1 MDLQTI
7 VLTQTVLSI
16 ILFAVAFFYWNY
28 KKDNSYPFTSV
39 VGTTF
44 LLLIAITLQAVS
56 YRKSEY
62 LFVAWLVT
70 FGALLILFLISNKH
84 YGMLKHTKKDDLQ
97 QKAMNVQ
104 EDPDVSFFKKEL
116 LTPVINQYHTAQK
129 NKTKEESALKSL
141 QETILKKKD
150 YLAKLDE
157 TLITKTKKSIE
168 QEKKLEQKQ
177 KDLLKKERELKIYE
191 EDLQSDLKDVKSL
204 KQHYEEKQKILD
216 KESAEAH
223 KILAE
228 KTKLKDLLTDISVKE
243 KRLKEREEALKNKQA
258 ELKLYKKQL
267 ETKEDDLEDKEDDL
281 LEREKKIKPSKS
293 IIAKALGQTHG
304 GKK

>member
-1 MDLQTI
+1 MDLPTL
-7 VLTQTVLSI
+7 VLTQIVLSI
-16 ILFAVAFFYWNY
+16 LLFLFAFFYWNY
-28 KKDNSYPFTSV
+28 KKDTTYPFMSV
-39 VGTTF
+39 LGTTF
-44 LLLIAITLQAVS
+44 LLILVVIFQLLG
-56 YRKSEY
+56 YRQNER

-84 YGMLKHTKKDDLQ
+84 YGLLKHAKKDDLA

-104 EDPDVSFFKKEL
+104 EDPDVTFFKKEL
-116 LTPVINQYHTAQK
+116 LIPVINQYHTAQK
-129 NKTKEESALKSL
+129 NKNKEETALKNL
-141 QETILKKKD
+141 QENVVKKKE

-157 TLITKTKKSIE
+157 TLLTKTNKAIE
-168 QEKKLEQKQ
+168 QEKKIEQKQ
-177 KDLLKKERELKIYE
+177 KELLKKEKELKIYE
-191 EDLQSDLKDVKSL
+191 EDLQSDLKDVKIL
-204 KQHYEEKQKILD
+204 KQHYEEKQKVLD

-228 KTKLKDLLTDISVKE
+228 KTKLKDMLTDISVKE
-243 KRLKEREEALKNKQA
+243 KRLKEREEILRNKQA

-281 LEREKKIKPSKS
+281 LEREKKIKPSKN
-293 IIAKALGQTHG
+293 IIAKVLSKPSG